1 MLARLSGR
9 LLAYLLGV
17 AIGLDVLVNAT
28 LGGRPYST
36 ISCRVGE
43 SIAAGGWA
51 SRVCWPA
58 WWVNHCRAAIFTT
71 IV

>member
-1 MLARLSGR
+1 M
-9 LLAYLLGV
+9 
-17 AIGLDVLVNAT
+17 NAT

-51 SRVCWPA
+51 AKVHWPT
-58 WWVNHCRAAIFTT
+58 WWVAHCRASIFTA